1 MFRRLLKLVI
11 MIKNY
16 TNAKSS
22 IPNTLAKV
30 VLELEQQKTGHINFF
45 QANASYSLQRELRKT
60 LTERHYFV
68 RNKTNVNS

>member
-30 VLELEQQKTGHINFF
+30 VLELEQQKKQGILTFFKPMLVIVYRGNFVK
-45 QANASYSLQRELRKT
+45 R
-60 LTERHYFV
+60 
-68 RNKTNVNS
+68 